1 MRGPWGGT
9 PAEEAAGLGA
19 LLQWAVRLA
28 AVLLT
33 AALVPW
39 EMSGASAVAGVTVLL
54 SAPYLATLSAAVL
67 YGRRRRWREAALA
80 LLLLALLVGG
90 LWLGTGRG

>member
-1 MRGPWGGT
+1 VSVPWRGTSP
-9 PAEEAAGLGA
+9 EEAAGLGA

-28 AVLLT
+28 AVLL
-33 AALVPW
+33 AAAVVPW

-54 SAPYLATLSAAVL
+54 SAPYLATLSAALL
-67 YGRRRRWREAALA
+67 YVRRRRWREAALA
-80 LLLLALLVGG
+80 ALLLALLVAG